1 DQISP
6 QLDSQVVR
14 LIMSHPYREPFLLVR
29 RASVRRKQLPLLLQ
43 HNPVPYLPS
52 FLLTSLEL
60 FPTFH
65 HYQYISLYL
74 PDPDTTD
81 GNNNLLFQNLYRH
94 AGSVL
99 QREYTLP
106 SFDLDERKCVHRL
119 ASYRARV
126 ASQLMRQTF
135 HNGAL
140 YPILQSVR
148 VNCDNYITHFYKPS
162 YDVDSSLD
170 VIRVLRYPFS
180 LLETYHRDSDRSD
193 RSFYT
198 NQHYR
203 EQVYRRDH
211 SQAVLQDQR
220 YNAR

>member
-1 DQISP
+1 
-6 QLDSQVVR
+6 
-14 LIMSHPYREPFLLVR
+14 
-29 RASVRRKQLPLLLQ
+29 
-43 HNPVPYLPS
+43 
-52 FLLTSLEL
+52 
-60 FPTFH
+60 
-65 HYQYISLYL
+65 
-74 PDPDTTD
+74 
-81 GNNNLLFQNLYRH
+81 
-94 AGSVL
+94 
-99 QREYTLP
+99 
-106 SFDLDERKCVHRL
+106 
-119 ASYRARV
+119 
-126 ASQLMRQTF
+126 MRQTF

-203 EQVYRRDH
+203 EQVRSEEHTSELQSRFDLVCRLLLEKKKEHDVHERRRGVQHRHPRHEHH
-211 SQAVLQDQR
+211 SR
-220 YNAR
+220 